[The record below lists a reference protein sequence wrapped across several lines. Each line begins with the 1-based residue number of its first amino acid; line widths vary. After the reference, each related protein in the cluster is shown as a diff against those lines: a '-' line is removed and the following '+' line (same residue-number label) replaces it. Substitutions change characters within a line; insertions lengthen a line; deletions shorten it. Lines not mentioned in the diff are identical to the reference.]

1 MADNDDEIRNDDE
14 LRGPDGRD
22 HLDDL
27 VSRAMHDM
35 EVDPERD
42 DEDPSDVYDDEEDD
56 EYPPEQGSLGLAGAG
71 LSHTLSDEAGTRLDL
86 TDIHGGTLKPIE
98 MSQEMKT
105 SFLEYSMSVIV
116 ARALPDVR
124 DGLKPV
130 HRRILYAMNEAHIVP
145 TRPHKKS
152 AWTVGEVMGKYHPH
166 GDAAIY
172 DSMVRMAQ
180 DFSMRLPL
188 VDGHGNFGS
197 VDGDPPAAMR
207 YTESRLTHA
216 AMEMLRDLDKETVDL
231 QPNYDES
238 LSEPAVLPS
247 RFPNLLVNGSSGI
260 AVGMATNVPPHNL
273 GEVVE
278 AVCMLIDNPDAT
290 LDEVMKVLPGPDFP
304 TGGIIMG
311 TNGIRD
317 AYATGRGS
325 ITVRSKVHVE
335 QRKGGRQRLVV
346 TEIPYQV
353 NKGTLQEKIA
363 QQVNEKRIDGISD
376 MRDESNRK
384 GMRIVIDL
392 KQGAVPQVVLNNL
405 YKRTQLQ
412 TNFGVIDIALVD
424 GVPRTLTLLEMLRYY
439 IDHQVDVVTRRTK
452 FDLAKAQKDLHVR
465 EGLLIAVDNID
476 EIVHI
481 IRSSRDDKE
490 SKRRMNE
497 RFGLTEIQCEAI
509 LQMRL
514 RRLTAL
520 ARDELVAQI
529 EELRERIAYLQDL
542 LDHEDKMMGVIK
554 DELRQIATRFATPR
568 RTQINTANAENLDVE
583 DLIAEEDMVVTFT
596 HAGYVK
602 RLPVVTY
609 RSQRRGGKGMRGLSL
624 KDNDYVEDLFV
635 ASTHD
640 YMLFFTNKGKVYRLK
655 VHELP
660 LGSRTARG
668 SALVNVLNLA
678 EGEHPM
684 AVLTARD
691 FPEDE
696 FLMFSTASGMV
707 KKTAMSAYDVNRA
720 GGLIAIKLR
729 AGDEL
734 VGVRRVREGS
744 NVILCSTNGKAIMFE
759 ADKVRP
765 SGRDT
770 SGVRGINLKNDARV
784 LGMEI
789 SNGNGDLVVMTE
801 FGYGKRT
808 PVSDYPVQGRGGQGV
823 FTIAMTERKGKLA
836 ACRVVG
842 PQHELMIVS
851 ESGVVIRVKAE
862 DISKTGRSTQGV
874 RIMNLAEGDRVSAM
888 ARMIA
893 KKKKAP
899 KRRADVGEAQA
910 MLDLAVEDPTNVD
923 VGDEDFDESLL
934 DE

>member
-1 MADNDDEIRNDDE
+1 
-14 LRGPDGRD
+14 
-22 HLDDL
+22 
-27 VSRAMHDM
+27 
-35 EVDPERD
+35 
-42 DEDPSDVYDDEEDD
+42 
-56 EYPPEQGSLGLAGAG
+56 
-71 LSHTLSDEAGTRLDL
+71 
-86 TDIHGGTLKPIE
+86 
-98 MSQEMKT
+98 
-105 SFLEYSMSVIV
+105 
-116 ARALPDVR
+116 
-124 DGLKPV
+124 
-130 HRRILYAMNEAHIVP
+130 
-145 TRPHKKS
+145 
-152 AWTVGEVMGKYHPH
+152 
-166 GDAAIY
+166 
-172 DSMVRMAQ
+172 
-180 DFSMRLPL
+180 
-188 VDGHGNFGS
+188 
-197 VDGDPPAAMR
+197 
-207 YTESRLTHA
+207 
-216 AMEMLRDLDKETVDL
+216 
-231 QPNYDES
+231 
-238 LSEPAVLPS
+238 
-247 RFPNLLVNGSSGI
+247 
-260 AVGMATNVPPHNL
+260 
-273 GEVVE
+273 
-278 AVCMLIDNPDAT
+278 
-290 LDEVMKVLPGPDFP
+290 
-304 TGGIIMG
+304 
-311 TNGIRD
+311 
-317 AYATGRGS
+317 
-325 ITVRSKVHVE
+325 
-335 QRKGGRQRLVV
+335 
-346 TEIPYQV
+346 
-353 NKGTLQEKIA
+353 
-363 QQVNEKRIDGISD
+363 
-376 MRDESNRK
+376 
-384 GMRIVIDL
+384 
-392 KQGAVPQVVLNNL
+392 
-405 YKRTQLQ
+405 
-412 TNFGVIDIALVD
+412 
-424 GVPRTLTLLEMLRYY
+424 
-439 IDHQVDVVTRRTK
+439 
-452 FDLAKAQKDLHVR
+452 
-465 EGLLIAVDNID
+465 
-476 EIVHI
+476 
-481 IRSSRDDKE
+481 
-490 SKRRMNE
+490 
-497 RFGLTEIQCEAI
+497 
-509 LQMRL
+509 
-514 RRLTAL
+514 
-520 ARDELVAQI
+520 
-529 EELRERIAYLQDL
+529 
-542 LDHEDKMMGVIK
+542 
-554 DELRQIATRFATPR
+554 
-568 RTQINTANAENLDVE
+568 
-583 DLIAEEDMVVTFT
+583 MVVTFT

-910 MLDLAVEDPTNVD
+910 MLDLAVGDPTNVD